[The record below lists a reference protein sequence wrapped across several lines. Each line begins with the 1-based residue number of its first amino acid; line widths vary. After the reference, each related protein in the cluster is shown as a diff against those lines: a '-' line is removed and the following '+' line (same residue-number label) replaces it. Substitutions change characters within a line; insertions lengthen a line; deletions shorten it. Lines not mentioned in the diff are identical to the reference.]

1 MVYTIVHIAI
11 NKICTIGGII
21 MNLNYVQIGNRIREA
36 RIAAKLSQ
44 ATLAELAD
52 TSPQY
57 ISHIE
62 NGRKKASLS
71 SLVSIA
77 SAPLCFEGIIHSI
90 YTPEKYRN
98 FWMVLAFMRNVL
110 FLMLLSLL
118 NELSLNTV
126 GCWIF
131 EFYRFI

>member
-1 MVYTIVHIAI
+1 
-11 NKICTIGGII
+11 

-77 SAPLCFEGIIHSI
+77 SALDISIDILLTGNAVSQTHIYAGEIQKLLDGLSI
-90 YTPEKYRN
+90 YEKRIVLDVIVATKRTLSEHR
-98 FWMVLAFMRNVL
+98 WMLDV
-110 FLMLLSLL
+110 
-118 NELSLNTV
+118 
-126 GCWIF
+126 
-131 EFYRFI
+131 